1 MRLTSNIFPLEI
13 PFEEFQVQRIPYSEQ
28 HLDLLRKEH
37 NTQYSFFK
45 KEDYIYISPCINELP
60 LLGQLV
66 TLRIEDEPQV
76 VGSLIRHIFFRAF
89 KDKFPKVK
97 PSFNPFTFPSSRDEH
112 NLILNEL
119 PAALQPTI
127 TYKKLNEID
136 IKRATI
142 QGRKKFQ
149 IVISSSYKWA
159 LRQNCQKL
167 QENGFDITT
176 LEVANLLRFESSQDV
191 VAPTFQALGRVK
203 RVEGENAVV
212 ETNNGDIEFPLRQ
225 LFLNKT
231 HENIRLYLEFVLDS
245 ERAEKIMWTVKQKEF
260 QRNDATILFKEIVQ
274 LANVLSQLEFK
285 NGDGYCFTMGNQGTT
300 AFPTLKLDNPR
311 YLFDV
316 SLSKTHF
323 SPAKGLME
331 FGPYDYGKFFEVNHP
346 KVLMV
351 CHKNSVGA
359 FSQFLGRL
367 KDGFSEAPTF
377 TKGFVAM
384 YRLHDISFQVVEVD
398 SYKVDAFLDKI
409 KNAVEQSDKG
419 YDIAIIETKEE
430 FKRLSPQEDIYW
442 MSKAYLLQR
451 GITVQYIKEVNARE
465 PKFILDSCALQMYA
479 KLGGTPWVLP
489 SSPNIAHELIV
500 GVGSSLVRNNLYA
513 GAQQHKLVGITTFFN
528 ADGKYIFSS
537 RSKEVAYQDYF
548 QELLS
553 SLKGSIAT
561 ISKEQGWNEGAIV
574 RIIFHVFKPMRDMEV
589 EVVAKLIEEYPQFDI
604 KFSFVSF
611 GENHPYLIFDLD
623 QHGITSK
630 FISTVKG
637 KYTPER
643 GTNLMLEPGV
653 CLLQLKGPMDVKSG
667 KQGFTGPL
675 IIRIHSKSTFTDP
688 TYIVQQVYRLTNI
701 SFRTFKASQLPVSL
715 LYATLITD
723 QLNKLTAIPGWD
735 PLFVKPLRNRKWF
748 I

>member
-1 MRLTSNIFPLEI
+1 MEI
-13 PFEEFQVQRIPYSEQ
+13 PFEEFQVQRLPYSADKLNE
-28 HLDLLRKEH
+28 LRDQY
-37 NTQYSFFK
+37 NSQYSFFK
-45 KEDYIYISPCINELP
+45 KDDHIYISPGSTELP
-60 LLGQLV
+60 MLGELV
-66 TLRIEDEPQV
+66 TLNVDEEPYV

-89 KDKFPKVK
+89 KDKFPQVK
-97 PSFNPFTFPSSRDEH
+97 PSFNPFTFPSSKDEH
-112 NLILNEL
+112 NLILDEL
-119 PAALQPTI
+119 PDPLKKTI

-142 QGRKKFQ
+142 QGRKKFML
-149 IVISSSYKWA
+149 VIGSSYKWM

-167 QENGFDITT
+167 QENGFDIAT
-176 LEVANLLRFESSQDV
+176 LEVANLIRYQSSQEV

-203 RVEGENAVV
+203 QVDGTKAIV
-212 ETNNGDIEFPLRQ
+212 ETNNGDLSFPLDE

-245 ERAEKIMWTVKQKEF
+245 ARAENILSRVKQKEF
-260 QRNDATILFKEIVQ
+260 MRNDPTILHKEIFQ
-274 LANVLSQLEFK
+274 LAKHLSQLEFK
-285 NGDGYCFTMGNQGTT
+285 NGDGFCFTLGSQGST
-300 AFPTLKLDNPR
+300 AFPTLKLESPK

-316 SLSKTHF
+316 SLSKTNA
-323 SPAKGLME
+323 SPSKGLME
-331 FGPYDYGKFFEVNHP
+331 YGPYDFGKFFEVSQP
-346 KVLMV
+346 RVLVV

-367 KDGFSEAPTF
+367 KEGFSEAPTF
-377 TKGFVAM
+377 AKGFVAM
-384 YRLHDISFQVVEVD
+384 YRLHDMNFQIVEVE
-398 SYKVDAFLDKI
+398 SYRADVFMNAI
-409 KNAVEQSDKG
+409 KKAVEQNEG
-419 YDIAIIETKEE
+419 GFDIAIIETREE
-430 FKRLSPQEDIYW
+430 FKRLSPQEDLYW
-442 MSKAYLLQR
+442 ISKAYLLQH
-451 GITVQYIKEVNARE
+451 GITAQYIKEINARE
-465 PKFILDSCALQMYA
+465 PKFVLDSCALQMYA

-548 QELLS
+548 DELLS
-553 SLKGSIAT
+553 SLKGSINT
-561 ISKEQGWNEGAIV
+561 ISKEQGWDDGAIV
-574 RIIFHVFKPMRDMEV
+574 RIIFHVFKPMKNLEV
-589 EVVAKLIEEYPQFDI
+589 EVVAQLIELYPQFDI

-623 QHGITSK
+623 QQGVASR

-637 KYTPER
+637 KLTPER

-653 CLLQLKGPMDVKSG
+653 CLLQLKGPLDVKSG

-675 IIRIHSKSTFTDP
+675 VIRIHPKSTFTDP

-701 SFRTFKASQLPVSL
+701 SFRTFKPSQLPVSL
-715 LYATLITD
+715 MYATFITD
-723 QLNKLTAIPGWD
+723 QLNKLSAVPGWD
-735 PLFVKPLRNRKWF
+735 PLFVKPLRNKKWF
-748 I
+748 L

>member
-1 MRLTSNIFPLEI
+1 MRLTSNIFPLDI
-13 PFEEFQVQRIPYSEQ
+13 PFEEFQIQRIPYSEQ
-28 HLDLLRKEH
+28 QLDLLRKEH
-37 NTQYSFFK
+37 NTQYSFLK
-45 KEDYIYISPCINELP
+45 KGDHIYISPSTNTLP
-60 LLGQLV
+60 MLGQLI
-66 TLRIEDEPQV
+66 TLRVDDEPQV
-76 VGSLIRHIFFRAF
+76 VSSLIRHIFFRAF

-97 PSFNPFTFPSSRDEH
+97 PSFNPFSFPSSKDEH
-112 NLILNEL
+112 NLILNEV
-119 PAALQPTI
+119 PTALQSTI

-136 IKRATI
+136 FKRATI
-142 QGRKKFQ
+142 QGKKKFHV
-149 IVISSSYKWA
+149 VIGSSYKWM

-167 QENGFDITT
+167 QESGFDITT

-191 VAPTFQALGRVK
+191 VAPTFQSLGRVK
-203 RVEGENAVV
+203 SVQGDNALV
-212 ETNNGDIEFPLRQ
+212 ETNNGDIEFPLSQ
-225 LFLNKT
+225 LYLNKT

-245 ERAEKIMWTVKQKEF
+245 ERAEKVMWSVKQKEF
-260 QRNDATILFKEIVQ
+260 QRNDATILYREISH
-274 LANVLSQLEFK
+274 LANVLSQLEFR
-285 NGDGYCFTMGNQGTT
+285 NGDGFCFTMANQGTT
-300 AFPTLKLDNPR
+300 DFPTLKLDSPR

-316 SLSKTHF
+316 SLSKTSF

-331 FGPYDYGKFFEVNHP
+331 FGPYDYGKFFEVSHP
-346 KVLMV
+346 KVLVV

-367 KDGFSEAPTF
+367 KEGFSEAPTF

-398 SYKVDAFLDKI
+398 SYNLDAFLDKI

-419 YDIAIIETKEE
+419 FDIAIIETKEE
-430 FKRLSPQEDIYW
+430 FKRLPPQEDIYW

-451 GITVQYIKEVNARE
+451 GITVQYIKAVNARE

-553 SLKGSIAT
+553 SLKGSIET

-574 RIIFHVFKPMRDMEV
+574 RIIFHVFKPMKDIEV
-589 EVVAKLIEEYPQFDI
+589 EVVSKLIEDYPQFDI

-623 QHGITSK
+623 QQGIISK

-637 KYTPER
+637 KFTPDR

-667 KQGFTGPL
+667 KHGFTGPL
-675 IIRIHSKSTFTDP
+675 IIRIHVKSTFTDP

-715 LYATLITD
+715 MYASFITD
-723 QLNKLTAIPGWD
+723 QLNKLNTIPGWD
-735 PLFVKPLRNRKWF
+735 PLFVKPLRNKKWF
-748 I
+748 L